1 MDKIWYIV
9 YILSIVLFLP
19 SLVLGWIAQSKTVST
34 FDKYS
39 KYRSV
44 CGVKA
49 QELAL
54 VLLANAGVTDVKIV
68 EINGKLTDCYDSKNK
83 ILKLSSSTIN
93 STSMAAL
100 GVCAH
105 EVGHAIQD
113 NQKMFTFRL
122 RNAIVPVMSLFSKA
136 FFPLMI
142 IGSLLS
148 FTFYLPQIGIYILW
162 GSVIS
167 YGLSFIFYLV
177 TLPLEYDASRRAGEI
192 LAKCEFFTPEEVQA
206 SKKVLNAA
214 IWTYVS
220 ALTTSMLYFLRF
232 LSLAQ
237 ILSKDRR

>member
-1 MDKIWYIV
+1 
-9 YILSIVLFLP
+9 
-19 SLVLGWIAQSKTVST
+19 
-34 FDKYS
+34 
-39 KYRSV
+39 
-44 CGVKA
+44 
-49 QELAL
+49 
-54 VLLANAGVTDVKIV
+54 
-68 EINGKLTDCYDSKNK
+68 
-83 ILKLSSSTIN
+83 
-93 STSMAAL
+93 MAAL